1 LKQSIASDAVKLTT
15 SKFITLLISL
25 VTAMLL
31 SRFRTLE
38 EYGTY
43 SQIMLVIS
51 LTTTI
56 FMLGLPNSIN
66 YFLARTEDPIE
77 RNRFLSVYYTF
88 STILSFIAGLV
99 LVISA
104 PLIVR
109 YFDNALIKNFIYVL
123 AIYPWARIIQ
133 SSIDNVLIV
142 YKKTNHLMAFRII
155 NSIFLLLIIIIVESF
170 NWGFAM
176 YMALFIVVEAVFAV
190 IVYILVKNIAG
201 NIKIYFDKTLIR
213 TIMNFSLP
221 IGLAS
226 VVGTLKTELDKL
238 VIAGFYDTESLAIYT
253 NAAREM
259 PVNII
264 ASSITAVLMPQM
276 VKMLKRN
283 EKVEAVNLWGNAT
296 LFSYVIICF
305 FATGL
310 FVYAPEVM
318 SLLYSDKYISGAPVF
333 RVYALVLLFRS
344 TYFGMVLNSIGKTK
358 IILNCSVIALVLNFV
373 LNFIFYYMFGF
384 IGPAIA
390 TLVATLGSAMY
401 LLWSTSK
408 TIKIPFVRI
417 FPWKTILY
425 ITMINILFGFAFAV
439 IKQVIPLEV
448 KYGEVLESV
457 SLGLIWGVLYLLV
470 TYKFLKNKWDV
481 LNE

>member
-155 NSIFLLLIIIIVESF
+155 NSIFLLLIIIIVEAF

-221 IGLAS
+221 IGHKKS
-226 VVGTLKTELDKL
+226 TLYEC
-238 VIAGFYDTESLAIYT
+238 
-253 NAAREM
+253 
-259 PVNII
+259 
-264 ASSITAVLMPQM
+264 
-276 VKMLKRN
+276 
-283 EKVEAVNLWGNAT
+283 
-296 LFSYVIICF
+296 SY
-305 FATGL
+305 
-310 FVYAPEVM
+310 
-318 SLLYSDKYISGAPVF
+318 
-333 RVYALVLLFRS
+333 
-344 TYFGMVLNSIGKTK
+344 
-358 IILNCSVIALVLNFV
+358 
-373 LNFIFYYMFGF
+373 
-384 IGPAIA
+384 
-390 TLVATLGSAMY
+390 
-401 LLWSTSK
+401 
-408 TIKIPFVRI
+408 
-417 FPWKTILY
+417 
-425 ITMINILFGFAFAV
+425 
-439 IKQVIPLEV
+439 
-448 KYGEVLESV
+448 
-457 SLGLIWGVLYLLV
+457 LI
-470 TYKFLKNKWDV
+470 
-481 LNE
+481 